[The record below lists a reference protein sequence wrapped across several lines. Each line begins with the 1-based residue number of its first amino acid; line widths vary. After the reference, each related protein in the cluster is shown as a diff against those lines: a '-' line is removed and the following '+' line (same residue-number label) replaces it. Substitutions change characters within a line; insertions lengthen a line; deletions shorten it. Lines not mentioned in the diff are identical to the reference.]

1 MIQELG
7 VGMEVTSKFK
17 VNPVGVGIV
26 SCIHPGEDDSSGL
39 VLGNP
44 TWWSHQVKDVL
55 IYSVVV

>member
-1 MIQELG
+1 MGGAILG
-7 VGMEVTSKFK
+7 RDSISCL
-17 VNPVGVGIV
+17 VGVGIV